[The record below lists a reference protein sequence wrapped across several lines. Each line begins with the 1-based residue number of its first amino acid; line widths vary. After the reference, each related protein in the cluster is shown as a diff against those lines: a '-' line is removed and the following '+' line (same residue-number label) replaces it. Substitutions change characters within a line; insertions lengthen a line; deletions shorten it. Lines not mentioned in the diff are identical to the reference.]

1 MNRRKAAENFDCH
14 AFLDITTCLV
24 SFLHRQCRVN
34 RRLGAFIG
42 WRLAGSIDGSKNNWY
57 LPRFSTL
64 PRNKVHFHGITISGN
79 WHLQQH
85 RDALW
90 SSTRPI
96 IFQNRQYARQRRG
109 EVTRSRGCVQIA
121 NVFYTPMAPFR
132 FSVVLVEVTP
142 GAAAAADNKA
152 EPSTAR

>member
-1 MNRRKAAENFDCH
+1 MEWTEGKAQKISTATH
-14 AFLDITTCLV
+14 SSITTCLV
-24 SFLHRQCRVN
+24 SFLHRQCRTK
-34 RRLGAFIG
+34 RRLGTFIG

-64 PRNKVHFHGITISGN
+64 QRNKVHFHGITISSN

-96 IFQNRQYARQRRG
+96 IFQNRQYIRQRRR
-109 EVTRSRGCVQIA
+109 EKTRSRGYVRIA
-121 NVFYTPMAPFR
+121 NVFYTAMAPFR
-132 FSVVLVEVTP
+132 FLL
-142 GAAAAADNKA
+142 GR
-152 EPSTAR
+152 ARTRRNDFGSR